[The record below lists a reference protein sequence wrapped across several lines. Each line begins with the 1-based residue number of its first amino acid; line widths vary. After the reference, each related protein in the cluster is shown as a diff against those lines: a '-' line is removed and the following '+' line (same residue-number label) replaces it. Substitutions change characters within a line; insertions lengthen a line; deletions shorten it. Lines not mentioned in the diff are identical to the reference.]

1 MEGVYPLCN
10 FLQKGTLRIFGDWKV
25 TGAENVPPTGP
36 LVIVANH
43 MSNMDPSLLA
53 VSISRRIRFLAK
65 DGLFKLRVAEW
76 FLRSYGAF
84 PVNREGVDV
93 SAYRWTLDQIKSGG
107 VIVLFPEGTRNHG
120 RLIQAKSGV
129 ANLVMR
135 TKAPILPVGITGTE
149 RLGSI
154 FRVLN
159 PTGRIRVNI
168 GEPFSLPDNEGKPGK
183 DVMESMMTMVMHK
196 ITDLLPEEYH
206 GVYTR
211 ASD

>member
-1 MEGVYPLCN
+1 MKAVYPVCN
-10 FLQKGTLRIFGDWKV
+10 FLQKRTLRLFSDWKV

-43 MSNMDPSLLA
+43 MSNVDPSLLA

-65 DGLFKLRVAEW
+65 DGLFKLPLAKW
-76 FLRSYGAF
+76 FLGSYGAF

-93 SAYRWTLDQIKSGG
+93 SAYRWTLNQIKSGG
-107 VIVLFPEGTRNHG
+107 VIVVFPEGTRSQG
-120 RLIQAKSGV
+120 QLIQAKSGV

-154 FRVLN
+154 FRVAN

-168 GEPFSLPDNEGKPGK
+168 GEVFSLPDIEGRPGK
-183 DVMESMMTMVMHK
+183 DVMESMMTMVMHR

-206 GVYTR
+206 GVYR
-211 ASD
+211 QAPE